1 MTEQDKKITSL
12 EYFYDKITS
21 FEYFYDKVLNAS
33 DFYQIEYREFMNTL
47 KHAKEMY
54 EQEIEEAKKV
64 AFEKGFDEGVKHIN
78 QLIMSDERF
87 PF

>member
-1 MTEQDKKITSL
+1 VKEQEEKQTS
-12 EYFYDKITS
+12 
-21 FEYFYDKVLNAS
+21 
-33 DFYQIEYREFMNTL
+33 IEYLLDIIEDLLNDKYPYDL
-47 KHAKEMY
+47 SILNQISINAKAKY
-54 EQEIEEAKKV
+54 QKEIIE